1 MKTWKRVLALLLCVS
16 FLAGCAGNPPVSTSG
31 YPETTPA
38 SESSGQSSENS
49 TEQSTEQSGEPSG
62 LEPGGAEPVTYQ
74 EDHKDDFF
82 SVRNADP
89 AMTIGILAP
98 ASYTGEQVLSGIAFS
113 NLSNPF
119 LTDPEE
125 KDLIDPDYL
134 QISGGNGEFTV
145 SCADGFNKG
154 EVYQLE
160 LTDAALSY
168 KDHDS
173 AVRYYNI
180 VTTAEEAN
188 RMRLKPKVKLLDA
201 SALLS
206 EEAEQ
211 ALGFDGIFRHN
222 AAPSNDEEVRKTGT
236 FTGREDQFLPG
247 DIVAIYKGTPPDERT
262 FADTSESVAYVKIV
276 GFTEGPGEQLF
287 FHYVCASQKE
297 IVFTPDVIPVK
308 EENLISRG
316 ADNTFTLPVEDILF
330 PANGIFA
337 PMGLNETTEV
347 EPGDFVAFYTGS
359 PESGTVTG
367 YAEVVSVNYES
378 TENGPDTV
386 RIEYKETDL
395 DTIKAS
401 MDMYRESSLTDE
413 EIAEAYDEEAIK
425 AAVIEEMTNNGFLIQ
440 SSWNLAQIAMEMD
453 EVKAYFGDTPAEEL
467 IFCCGEDES
476 VTLSGKDYLEAGSGA
491 NAIDVDVKGDDPDIR
506 ISPNIIHFAGKTGY
520 GSGLRL
526 ETNVKFHVTIKDTD
540 EPKKALKITISFFS
554 EAEVVFGFTLDATS
568 VWKWGWIFP
577 YLYDY
582 TISGSISAGVYVGG
596 AVAAQATL
604 VKYAPEKTEEE
615 KMAGIEWPE
624 DVERTPGGEKVLKCA
639 NTIKDLGRRHESI
652 FPEQTTGGGTLQEKY
667 KAFTKGSEKAW
678 TDLFNKN
685 IFDKSGAFDASHV
698 FVFRLKADFV
708 VGGLLNAAS
717 GAAGNYERS
726 HRQVFSFSLFHEK
739 STASKFE
746 ETNVSDLRADFYIF
760 GAAGLRAGIRL
771 TIAVGLFDTRLD
783 SAGFEYECGLYTR
796 FWGFFYAGMEAH
808 NAGRDGTT
816 TDAFYEGG
824 LLIEAGGYYCVT
836 FFAQAGDGAISYR
849 KIVMSGEKPIFSAGA
864 DTVIT
869 DFSYQDEEKEFEAV
883 YPVNERMARI
893 PDWVFLMK
901 GMRLKSGASAE
912 VSRADQDAAELY
924 DISFSDPTYSYRFEN
939 GAGYVYRNSDESGS
953 GMITMTLKW
962 RGTSFEQMS
971 HDLTR
976 TLHVL
981 WTANRVTMQFLN
993 RDGSVFHS
1001 ISRIAGEPIEKRDLP
1016 GRPASPGYRFLGWV
1030 GPDGKDLK
1038 EMPTVMPETDTVY
1051 TSKWEEGT
1059 VPVTVEYLEFEWAYG
1074 SPDAPSNKL
1083 RSWRT
1088 DTIKDL
1094 FYPGDKV
1101 ENIVDILKEKHL
1113 LATEPDYDF
1122 EGQSPLLYF
1131 SIDEQFSKLSCDSVS
1146 DTGSTVFEIR
1156 IEWAGNVI
1164 TFDDGAGNITKKR
1177 VAPGRTIDF
1186 PSVSRQGYIFVGWQ
1200 NEAGE
1205 MISMDNL
1212 PVSTKNETYTAVWK
1226 IIPPTFTLVI
1236 QFVKRGKGT
1245 MPFYFETY
1253 KTMSIT
1259 WDSYEISVRQLIDMA
1274 EMGGYSYNATYSGR
1288 SIDDVVT
1295 IAPDGTMEVYLR
1307 FD

>member
-31 YPETTPA
+31 FPETTPA

-98 ASYTGEQVLSGIAFS
+98 ASYTGEQVLSGIKFS

-378 TENGPDTV
+378 TENGPDMV

-604 VKYAPEKTEEE
+604 VKYEPEKTEEE

-678 TDLFNKN
+678 ADLFNKN
-685 IFDKSGAFDASHV
+685 IFDKSGAFDASHI

-869 DFSYQDEEKEFEAV
+869 DFSYQ
-883 YPVNERMARI
+883 
-893 PDWVFLMK
+893 
-901 GMRLKSGASAE
+901 
-912 VSRADQDAAELY
+912 
-924 DISFSDPTYSYRFEN
+924 
-939 GAGYVYRNSDESGS
+939 
-953 GMITMTLKW
+953 
-962 RGTSFEQMS
+962 
-971 HDLTR
+971 
-976 TLHVL
+976 
-981 WTANRVTMQFLN
+981 
-993 RDGSVFHS
+993 
-1001 ISRIAGEPIEKRDLP
+1001 
-1016 GRPASPGYRFLGWV
+1016 
-1030 GPDGKDLK
+1030 
-1038 EMPTVMPETDTVY
+1038 
-1051 TSKWEEGT
+1051 
-1059 VPVTVEYLEFEWAYG
+1059 
-1074 SPDAPSNKL
+1074 
-1083 RSWRT
+1083 
-1088 DTIKDL
+1088 
-1094 FYPGDKV
+1094 
-1101 ENIVDILKEKHL
+1101 
-1113 LATEPDYDF
+1113 
-1122 EGQSPLLYF
+1122 
-1131 SIDEQFSKLSCDSVS
+1131 
-1146 DTGSTVFEIR
+1146 
-1156 IEWAGNVI
+1156 
-1164 TFDDGAGNITKKR
+1164 
-1177 VAPGRTIDF
+1177 
-1186 PSVSRQGYIFVGWQ
+1186 
-1200 NEAGE
+1200 
-1205 MISMDNL
+1205 
-1212 PVSTKNETYTAVWK
+1212 
-1226 IIPPTFTLVI
+1226 
-1236 QFVKRGKGT
+1236 
-1245 MPFYFETY
+1245 
-1253 KTMSIT
+1253 
-1259 WDSYEISVRQLIDMA
+1259 
-1274 EMGGYSYNATYSGR
+1274 
-1288 SIDDVVT
+1288 
-1295 IAPDGTMEVYLR
+1295 
-1307 FD
+1307 